1 MNRPQRGLLHQG
13 LPFLLMQLAPIEMWI
28 RKFSLK
34 THKCTHTH
42 THTNTHSLSQTE
54 KLIHSCM
61 ALPSVRKQ
69 TQTDDTCSYTWH
81 THLDCFH
88 HTHPMRQC
96 SLLGASSNYS
106 HLEVTSG
113 PLCHCF
119 ICQRAEKERQRRE
132 AGSRARLRVPQG
144 NGIIQYYTDSSGK
157 PSALQRCSA
166 SSSGH
171 SWQAMSYNW
180 ARPLR
185 WWQANTSVSVKR
197 WCQHA
202 IHALW
207 QGFPVLH
214 CCE

>member
-1 MNRPQRGLLHQG
+1 MKDGVQTRLCKQMRASALHFCREAHLDIQIGVNRLQRGLLHQG
-13 LPFLLMQLAPIEMWI
+13 QPFLLMQLAPIEMCI
-28 RKFSLK
+28 RKVLLK
-34 THKCTHTH
+34 TRKMHRHP
-42 THTNTHSLSQTE
+42 LSQTE

-61 ALPSVRKQ
+61 ALPRVRKQ
-69 TQTDDTCSYTWH
+69 TQTDDTCSFTRH
-81 THLDCFH
+81 IRPDCFH
-88 HTHPMRQC
+88 HTHPMREC
-96 SLLGASSNYS
+96 GLLGASSNYS

-113 PLCHCF
+113 PLCLCF

-132 AGSRARLRVPQG
+132 AASRARLRVPQG

-185 WWQANTSVSVKR
+185 
-197 WCQHA
+197 
-202 IHALW
+202 
-207 QGFPVLH
+207 
-214 CCE
+214 

>member
-1 MNRPQRGLLHQG
+1 MHTPTHIHTQ
-13 LPFLLMQLAPIEMWI
+13 FLFHKLKSLYIHAWLCQACTNKHKQMTLA
-28 RKFSLK
+28 RTLD
-34 THKCTHTH
+34 THD
-42 THTNTHSLSQTE
+42 
-54 KLIHSCM
+54 
-61 ALPSVRKQ
+61 P
-69 TQTDDTCSYTWH
+69 
-81 THLDCFH
+81 DCFH
-88 HTHPMRQC
+88 HTHPMRQ
-96 SLLGASSNYS
+96 SGLLGASSNYS

-132 AGSRARLRVPQG
+132 AASRAPLRVPQG

-185 WWQANTSVSVKR
+185 
-197 WCQHA
+197 
-202 IHALW
+202 
-207 QGFPVLH
+207 
-214 CCE
+214 